1 MLEPIQD
8 QTSSPSPAPTSPPAL
23 VNTVSMF
30 QPDPAKIQ
38 RQQARALKRAERT
51 ASKAGKSVIS
61 AAAAAAAP
69 ETDTDSIVQEKDA
82 DHSCELFTYLE
93 EKNKHA
99 YGTFSFTE
107 VNPIQQ
113 AMIIHQ
119 QRTDPEFY
127 ALLEQHLIYEPNFLH
142 HLMQYSIDNFML
154 LIESRIAYLCTNTQ
168 IAVLIIYHQTEMLEL
183 LEHITHD
190 PIEKTVIYLRGLEK
204 TLKTTGKVLD
214 QWLDN
219 PESQNILFISTI
231 FSNYSLAKV
240 AETDFYQVLKVPRH
254 ATVPEIEEALFENEA
269 DDTLSDLNLRIRAIE
284 ILANPI
290 MRPIYD
296 HHHPDAGLSHSND
309 ELCFSVSPR

>member
-1 MLEPIQD
+1 MLDPIQD
-8 QTSSPSPAPTSPPAL
+8 QAPSQRPDPIIPPTS
-23 VNTVSMF
+23 VSVVSIF

-38 RQQARALKRAERT
+38 RQQARALKRAERAT
-51 ASKAGKSVIS
+51 AKVEKSVTS

-69 ETDTDSIVQEKDA
+69 EPDMDSIVQDKDL
-82 DHSCELFTYLE
+82 DNSCELFTYLE
-93 EKNKHA
+93 EKNKKA
-99 YGTFSFTE
+99 YGTFSFAE
-107 VNPIQQ
+107 VNPVQQ
-113 AMIIHQ
+113 AMLIHQ

-127 ALLEQHLIYEPNFLH
+127 ALLEQHLIDEPNFLH

-183 LEHITHD
+183 LEHLTHD

-204 TLKTTGKVLD
+204 TLKTTGKVLE

-219 PESQNILFISTI
+219 PESQNILLTSSI

-240 AETDFYQVLKVPRH
+240 SETDFYQVLKVPRH
-254 ATVPEIEEALFENEA
+254 ATVPEIEEALFENEV

-296 HHHPDAGLSHSND
+296 HHHPDAGLAHSNE